1 MVSKAFITVLFATVT
16 IKLNINFMRALT
28 VTFEK
33 LVTGGNYNNTK
44 IGVTLEVSEGE
55 KAQDV
60 LNLAKQFVESQF
72 GIGDKTERQRLET
85 ILTNKSDY
93 LYKDVINAEKKLA
106 EMPESDDLPF

>member
-1 MVSKAFITVLFATVT
+1 
-16 IKLNINFMRALT
+16 MRALT

-60 LNLAKQFVESQF
+60 LNLAKQFVENQF
-72 GIGDKTERQRLET
+72 GTGNKTERQRLES
-85 ILTNKSDY
+85 ILSNKTDH
-93 LYKDVINAEKKLA
+93 LYKVVLDAEKKLA
-106 EMPESDDLPF
+106 EMPNDQDLPF

>member
-1 MVSKAFITVLFATVT
+1 
-16 IKLNINFMRALT
+16 MRALT

-72 GIGDKTERQRLET
+72 GTGLKTERQRLEA
-85 ILTNKSDY
+85 LLSNKSDY
-93 LYKDVINAEKKLA
+93 NYQIVIDAEKKLA
-106 EMPESDDLPF
+106 EMPEDQDLPF